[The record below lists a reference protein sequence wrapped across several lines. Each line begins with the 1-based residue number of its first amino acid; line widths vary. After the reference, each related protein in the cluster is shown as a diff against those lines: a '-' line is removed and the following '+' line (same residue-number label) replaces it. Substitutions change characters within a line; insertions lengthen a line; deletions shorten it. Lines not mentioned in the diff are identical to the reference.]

1 MISRRKRNPLSN
13 LFVLIIFGA
22 IAGIGF
28 LIYDSFLRGSDEPEP
43 SLPVVNN
50 NTPVPTT
57 AISVASTPTFS
68 TPSTPSTPTATPI
81 ASNYRPITDAHLI
94 IPSVAINTPVI
105 NVYLNG
111 TSWDVSNLGVN
122 VGHLQGTT
130 WIGGVP
136 GNIVLSGHV
145 ELADGRQGV
154 FANIENLQ
162 IGDRIILR
170 EGNVEYRYAVVDIY
184 NTDPTNLDPVR
195 PTLEE
200 RLTLITCDSYDF
212 FRDTYL
218 ERTIVVAERIG

>member
-1 MISRRKRNPLSN
+1 MYSSRKRNPLSN
-13 LFVLIIFGA
+13 LLALIVLGA
-22 IAGIGF
+22 IAGVGF
-28 LIYDSFLRGSDEPEP
+28 LLYDSLFTGSDEPEP
-43 SLPVVNN
+43 SLPVVSNI
-50 NTPVPTT
+50 TPEPTT
-57 AISVASTPTFS
+57 ETITEPTLTPT
-68 TPSTPSTPTATPI
+68 PLPTSVPI
-81 ASNYRPITDAHLI
+81 ASNYRQITDAHLI
-94 IPSVAINTPVI
+94 IPSIAINTPVI

-111 TSWDVSNLGVN
+111 TSWDVSSLGIN

-145 ELADGRQGV
+145 ELSDGRLGV

-170 EGNVEYRYAVVDIY
+170 EGNTELRYAVVDIY
-184 NTDPTNLDPVR
+184 NTEPSNLDPVR
-195 PTLEE
+195 PTIEE

-212 FRDTYL
+212 FRDAYL